1 MTDHRAFMLDC
12 LATALEKHRHMGTA
26 LVMQELQLGANKSR
40 VYMHALADAGRAV
53 RYKRDKSVLIC
64 HAGEIPEGC
73 QPAQSIRRY
82 NKVKPRQALVVLRQ
96 GVADLGR
103 VDAITVRRLLDVGDP
118 VARRLLKL
126 LGEQH
131 GYKLTAGLHR
141 EMRVEAVDV
150 APLTISD
157 LILDLLTLGPRRL
170 VHCERELPEHNV
182 ESVRSAWTRL
192 RGRGAIKPVGGR
204 FYVAAS
210 HNESVT

>member
-12 LATALEKHRHMGTA
+12 LAKALEKHRHMGTA
-26 LVMQELQLGANKSR
+26 LVMQELQLSECAAR

-53 RYKRDKSVLIC
+53 RYQRGQPVLIC
-64 HAGEIPEGC
+64 HAGEIPDDCRPIE
-73 QPAQSIRRY
+73 STRKH
-82 NKVKPRQALVVLRQ
+82 NEVKPKQALEILSQ

-103 VDAITVRRLLDVGDP
+103 INVNIAGHLLGVCDP
-118 VARRLLKL
+118 IARKFLRL

-131 GYKLTAGLHR
+131 GYELTKGPDR
-141 EMRVEAVDV
+141 KMRVEAVDV

-157 LILDLLTLGPRRL
+157 HILDLLTLGPRRL
-170 VHCERELPEHNV
+170 VHCEKELLEHNV

-204 FYVAAS
+204 FYVVAS
-210 HNESVT
+210 HNESVA

>member
-1 MTDHRAFMLDC
+1 
-12 LATALEKHRHMGTA
+12 MGTA
-26 LVMQELQLGANKSR
+26 LVMQELQLSAYPAR
-40 VYMHALADAGRAV
+40 IYMHALADAGRAV
-53 RYKRDKSVLIC
+53 RYRRGQPVLIC
-64 HAGEIPEGC
+64 HAGEIPEDC
-73 QPAQSIRRY
+73 RPIEATRKH
-82 NKVKPRQALVVLRQ
+82 NEVKPKQALEILSQ

-103 VDAITVRRLLDVGDP
+103 INANIAGHLLDVCDP
-118 VARRLLKL
+118 IARKFLRL

-131 GYKLTAGLHR
+131 GYELTKGPGR
-141 EMRVEAVDV
+141 KMRVEAVDV

-170 VHCERELPEHNV
+170 VHCERELLEHNV